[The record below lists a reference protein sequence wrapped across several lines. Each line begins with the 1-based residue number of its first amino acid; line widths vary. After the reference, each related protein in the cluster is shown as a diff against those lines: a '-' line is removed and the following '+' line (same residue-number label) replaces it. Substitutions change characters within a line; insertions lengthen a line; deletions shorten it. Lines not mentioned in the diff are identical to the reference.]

1 MVDKTPTPK
10 TDAYKGTH
18 ETHRING
25 KTIYDHAEQL
35 EQELTTALIPIC
47 IGRPIIQIL
56 AKEGQWF
63 SENGNGLIAAD
74 CLFKKDPYV
83 EQDEVRET
91 LTLTLQDHDR
101 LLQENYNMHDAI
113 RAAYHSLTDLVEHIG
128 ECDESDLLRCDS
140 DPHRPSVFSVYA
152 DRANVTL
159 TKLKPFLKP

>member
-1 MVDKTPTPK
+1 MADKTPK

-25 KTIYDHAEQL
+25 KTIYDHAADL
-35 EQELTTALIPIC
+35 ERKYNAACIPIC
-47 IGRPIIQIL
+47 VGKPIIQIL
-56 AKEGQWF
+56 AKEGQWI

-74 CLFKKDPYV
+74 CLFGKDPYIK
-83 EQDEVRET
+83 QDEVGET
-91 LTLTLQDHDR
+91 LTLTIQDHDR
-101 LLQENYNMHDAI
+101 LLQENYNMCEVI
-113 RAAYHSLTDLVEHIG
+113 GMAYSALADLVEHIG

-152 DRANVTL
+152 DRAKVTL